1 MMPRDPRTPLAFFT
15 LAAALAG
22 AVIVARAQVID
33 IKVDVIKVPVT
44 VLDGRNRFV
53 GGLKQADFELLED
66 NTAQDITSFA
76 VEDSGIAAEL
86 LLDVSGSMTNRIEE
100 VKRAASQFV
109 RQMTAKDVAKI
120 LQFDEK
126 VTPLSDFS
134 ADKATLEAAIM
145 KAKTG
150 GATAMY
156 NALWTALADLQ
167 ARRATDETE
176 QRHRAI
182 IVLTDGDD
190 TASAIVPDEVMS
202 RARSV
207 DAIIYSLDLDRQAGR
222 PVTDGPSAVF
232 LRELANQTG
241 GQIYFPDVS
250 DLQKLYRQLGDELR
264 RQYVLGYVSSNT
276 SGRTRF
282 RSITVR
288 VKNRK
293 ELKLRHRLGYFP
305 LGPRQTQ

>member
-1 MMPRDPRTPLAFFT
+1 MTPTRTLRLGA
-15 LAAALAG
+15 AAALAAAATLVAG
-22 AVIVARAQVID
+22 AQQQVID
-33 IKVDVIKVPVT
+33 VAVDVIKVPVT

-53 GGLKQADFELLED
+53 AGLKQVDFELLED
-66 NTAQDITSFA
+66 HVPQQTTYFA
-76 VEDSGIAAEL
+76 LEESGIAAEL
-86 LLDVSGSMTNRIEE
+86 LLDVSGSMTSRIDE
-100 VKRAASQFV
+100 VKRAAIQFV
-109 RQMTAKDVAKI
+109 RQMTARDVAKI

-134 ADKATLEAAIM
+134 ADRPTLEAAIM
-145 KAKTG
+145 KAKVG

-176 QRHRAI
+176 QRHRAV

-222 PVTDGPSAVF
+222 PVTDGASAVF
-232 LRELANQTG
+232 LRELASQTG
-241 GQIYFPDVS
+241 GNLYFPEVS

-264 RQYVLGYVSSNT
+264 KQYVLGYVSSNT
-276 SGRTRF
+276 SGKTRF

-305 LGPRQTQ
+305 LGPRQSQ